1 MIGERVPFDP
11 EAVREIMSQGM
22 TDEEYRNAQDSI
34 EDVFDEQEDRACGC
48 CGPLLKASLVNNG
61 VQEQIKW
68 HDAWQVMHNLH
79 KLQDCGES
87 KYEPSVVF
95 TRGHKKGPI
104 MFVSVSPSLVF
115 ALLYRKRN
123 KHILS
128 PRMRRALNKGKIIF
142 MVSI

>member
-1 MIGERVPFDP
+1 MPFDP
-11 EAVREIMSQGM
+11 EVVREIMSQGM
-22 TDEEYRNAQDSI
+22 TDEEYRNAQEPI
-34 EDVFDEQEDRACGC
+34 EEVFDEQEDRACGC
-48 CGPLLKASLVNNG
+48 CGPLLEASLVNKG
-61 VQEQIKW
+61 VEEQESIVKW
-68 HDAWQVMHNLH
+68 HDVWQVMHNLH

-87 KYEPSVVF
+87 KYELSVVF

-104 MFVSVSPSLVF
+104 MFVSVPPSLAF
-115 ALLYRKRN
+115 TLLYRKHN